1 MVKKIVFPK
10 INNFTSKVG
19 GSSVST
25 ASSNLNILF
34 DSLTKFS
41 DPAVKAGIATL
52 NTLNEDFNRWRFR
65 GQQLTVNVN
74 GSVTANMPQTIS
86 TNNSNDDKIIAELE
100 KLNYTNTENSN
111 NNAKLLQA
119 IIVALKEQKVAVSV
133 PTIISNS
140 DYLTI

>member
-1 MVKKIVFPK
+1 
-10 INNFTSKVG
+10 
-19 GSSVST
+19 
-25 ASSNLNILF
+25 
-34 DSLTKFS
+34 
-41 DPAVKAGIATL
+41 
-52 NTLNEDFNRWRFR
+52 
-65 GQQLTVNVN
+65 
-74 GSVTANMPQTIS
+74 MPQTIS